1 MKFLKLF
8 TICLSIFAVVLIGTV
23 LYIKLV
29 DPDIIVMNN
38 RPNTLASPP
47 VTHNNVDT
55 TVKQKSL
62 EPSPDDT
69 AEAPSSIQPEPSKV
83 VPVSNQPEPSEAV
96 PSSTSKPNNV
106 QPTPNPP
113 SASNELIIP
122 APSSK
127 SDPSTHIIGRW
138 KVATKP
144 KVSIEFF
151 QDGTFTK
158 GTYHGKKDYNEFSGT
173 YSFSS
178 NSRLKLQYEKWT
190 IELPSGYKNTRAD
203 DSSHVFDIT
212 IEGNELVIPDAVEV
226 FGDTVLVKVN

>member
-1 MKFLKLF
+1 MKFLKLI

-23 LYIKLV
+23 LYIKLA

-38 RPNTLASPP
+38 RSNTLASPP
-47 VTHNNVDT
+47 VIHNNLDT

-62 EPSPDDT
+62 EPSTEP
-69 AEAPSSIQPEPSKV
+69 AAAPSSILPEPSNV
-83 VPVSNQPEPSEAV
+83 VPTSNQPEPSEAV
-96 PSSTSKPNNV
+96 PSSSPKPNKV
-106 QPTPNPP
+106 QPTPDPP
-113 SASNELIIP
+113 SGSNELSIP

-127 SDPSTHIIGRW
+127 SDPSTLIIGRW

-144 KVSIEFF
+144 KVCIEFF

-203 DSSHVFDIT
+203 DLSHVFNIT
-212 IEGNELVIPDAVEV
+212 IEGNELVIPDGVEV
-226 FGDTVLVKVN
+226 FGETVLVKVN

>member
-8 TICLSIFAVVLIGTV
+8 TICLSIFAVVLFGTV

-29 DPDIIVMNN
+29 DPDIIGMNN
-38 RPNTLASPP
+38 RSNTLASPP

-55 TVKQKSL
+55 TVEQKSL
-62 EPSPDDT
+62 EESPVP
-69 AEAPSSIQPEPSKV
+69 AAVPSSVQPEPSNV
-83 VPVSNQPEPSEAV
+83 VAASNQPEPSEAV
-96 PSSTSKPNNV
+96 PSTEPNKV
-106 QPTPNPP
+106 LPTPDPP
-113 SASNELIIP
+113 SASNEISIP
-122 APSSK
+122 APSQT
-127 SDPSTHIIGRW
+127 SDPSTLIIGRW

-212 IEGNELVIPDAVEV
+212 IEGNKLLIPNAVEV

>member
-8 TICLSIFAVVLIGTV
+8 TICLSIFAVVLIGAV

-38 RPNTLASPP
+38 RSNTLASPP

-55 TVKQKSL
+55 TVEQKSL
-62 EPSPDDT
+62 EPSPDP
-69 AEAPSSIQPEPSKV
+69 AAVPSSMQPEPSNV
-83 VPVSNQPEPSEAV
+83 VPTSNQLEPSESV
-96 PSSTSKPNNV
+96 SSSSSKPNKV
-106 QPTPNPP
+106 QPTPDPP
-113 SASNELIIP
+113 STSNELSIP

-127 SDPSTHIIGRW
+127 SDPSSLIIGRW

-144 KVSIEFF
+144 NVRIEFF

-158 GTYHGKKDYNEFSGT
+158 GHYLGKKDYNEFSGT

-190 IELPSGYKNTRAD
+190 VELPSGYKNTRLD
-203 DSSHVFDIT
+203 DSSYVFDIT
-212 IEGNELVIPDAVEV
+212 IEGNKLVIPDAVEV